1 MIYILVCYQSIQ
13 IMIKI
18 PSKINSTISL
28 KEMQIIMVIFI
39 SSRDLNNLSSLR
51 LILELVMLILQ
62 NKRGLQQLKKETLE
76 IQEKEVVIR
85 KL

>member
-18 PSKINSTISL
+18 PSNINSTISL

-39 SSRDLNNLSSLR
+39 LSKDLNNLSSLR
-51 LILELVMLILQ
+51 LILELVMLILL

>member
-1 MIYILVCYQSIQ
+1 
-13 IMIKI
+13 MIKI

-51 LILELVMLILQ
+51 LILEFVMLILQ

-76 IQEKEVVIR
+76 IQEKGVVIR
-85 KL
+85 KLQIK